1 VIFFYLLELFYQ
13 KLSSPS
19 LPKKMAS
26 VRHQNFES
34 NFSHFSHVHSLKLA
48 TKLLAP
54 VCFFSV
60 IFSYSSLLPFISN
73 FMQFPSFNIDKN
85 YVFLLCNGILVL
97 IVKNSVLKIS
107 DSHLDSSANLYGEQN
122 KKSGYS
128 PHKLVEVSE
137 ITKPALVAEEK
148 VVVEV
153 EEVREDEQGGHGI
166 IVVDEDEEEEE
177 EEVIGLL
184 STEELNKKCDDFI
197 RKMKDDIKFEAQQLI
212 MVRY

>member
-1 VIFFYLLELFYQ
+1 
-13 KLSSPS
+13 
-19 LPKKMAS
+19 M
-26 VRHQNFES
+26 
-34 NFSHFSHVHSLKLA
+34 
-48 TKLLAP
+48 
-54 VCFFSV
+54 
-60 IFSYSSLLPFISN
+60 
-73 FMQFPSFNIDKN
+73 
-85 YVFLLCNGILVL
+85 
-97 IVKNSVLKIS
+97 
-107 DSHLDSSANLYGEQN
+107 
-122 KKSGYS
+122 KSGYS

-177 EEVIGLL
+177 EEEEVIGLL

>member
-1 VIFFYLLELFYQ
+1 
-13 KLSSPS
+13 
-19 LPKKMAS
+19 
-26 VRHQNFES
+26 
-34 NFSHFSHVHSLKLA
+34 
-48 TKLLAP
+48 
-54 VCFFSV
+54 
-60 IFSYSSLLPFISN
+60 
-73 FMQFPSFNIDKN
+73 
-85 YVFLLCNGILVL
+85 
-97 IVKNSVLKIS
+97 
-107 DSHLDSSANLYGEQN
+107 
-122 KKSGYS
+122 
-128 PHKLVEVSE
+128 
-137 ITKPALVAEEK
+137 LVAEEK

>member
-1 VIFFYLLELFYQ
+1 
-13 KLSSPS
+13 
-19 LPKKMAS
+19 
-26 VRHQNFES
+26 
-34 NFSHFSHVHSLKLA
+34 
-48 TKLLAP
+48 
-54 VCFFSV
+54 
-60 IFSYSSLLPFISN
+60 
-73 FMQFPSFNIDKN
+73 MQFPSFNIDKN

-122 KKSGYS
+122 MKSGYS

-177 EEVIGLL
+177 VIGLL

>member
-1 VIFFYLLELFYQ
+1 
-13 KLSSPS
+13 
-19 LPKKMAS
+19 MGS
-26 VRHQNFES
+26 VNHQNFES
-34 NFSHFSHVHSLKLA
+34 NFSHSSHVHPLKLA

-73 FMQFPSFNIDKN
+73 FMQFPSFNIDKS

-97 IVKNSVLKIS
+97 IVKNSGLKIS

-122 KKSGYS
+122 MKSGDS
-128 PHKLVEVSE
+128 PHKLDEVSE

-153 EEVREDEQGGHGI
+153 EEVREDEQGGHEIIVVDEDEQGGHEI
-166 IVVDEDEEEEE
+166 IVVDEDEEVEE

-197 RKMKDDIKFEAQQLI
+197 RKMRDGIQSEAQQLI